1 MKSIELLVAKENI
14 GGRETFLTTYDL
26 LKSAINNPT
35 QGGFNVD
42 EMIKRLRLLA
52 EVEKHN
58 ELFDIKPEDYKDEML
73 ERKATL
79 ELEDADFTKLK
90 ELFKEMKWG
99 VVSKTIV
106 DISNFQSFTLCN
118 YFATIGLSFGHG
130 GVVLVFPSNDA
141 HQQSHVTYASCKR
154 TNLIETT
161 CKGN

>member
-58 ELFDIKPEDYKDEML
+58 ELFNIKPEDYKDEML

-106 DISNFQSFTLCN
+106 DISKEL
-118 YFATIGLSFGHG
+118 
-130 GVVLVFPSNDA
+130 D
-141 HQQSHVTYASCKR
+141 K
-154 TNLIETT
+154 
-161 CKGN
+161 

>member
-1 MKSIELLVAKENI
+1 MKSIELSVTKELLPSKN
-14 GGRETFLTTYDL
+14 GMQETFLTTYDL

-42 EMIKRLRLLA
+42 EMIKRLRLLV
-52 EVEKHN
+52 EVEKHKD
-58 ELFDIKPEDYKDEML
+58 LFDIKLEEFKDEVL

-106 DISNFQSFTLCN
+106 DLSNQFDKEK
-118 YFATIGLSFGHG
+118 AGI
-130 GVVLVFPSNDA
+130 
-141 HQQSHVTYASCKR
+141 
-154 TNLIETT
+154 
-161 CKGN
+161 

>member
-90 ELFKEMKWG
+90 ELFKEMKRG

-106 DISNFQSFTLCN
+106 DISKEL
-118 YFATIGLSFGHG
+118 
-130 GVVLVFPSNDA
+130 D
-141 HQQSHVTYASCKR
+141 K
-154 TNLIETT
+154 
-161 CKGN
+161 